1 MEKGCWAMSSPCFL
15 WSGNNTNGIFSFLF
29 FPRQWYVALKT
40 VVRTTASQTIRH
52 VQMHDTWPRVE
63 AATNVYTTPFR
74 STWAINSLN
83 GWMAGEPSSFPTAPD
98 THPQLPPTISALCQ
112 GTSPDI
118 LATSATWSSLALSF
132 SLTRL
137 LHRDHSIAQARS
149 CYWNLRKHL
158 HTPTRK
164 SPHCVWAIYQLK
176 TNTAQN
182 FISQFASNVD
192 IEPLE
197 IHW

>member
-1 MEKGCWAMSSPCFL
+1 MVY
-15 WSGNNTNGIFSFLF
+15 FLF
-29 FPRQWYVALKT
+29 FSFPDSDMLHSKLLLGQLQARPSVMSRCMIHGPA
-40 VVRTTASQTIRH
+40 
-52 VQMHDTWPRVE
+52 RVE